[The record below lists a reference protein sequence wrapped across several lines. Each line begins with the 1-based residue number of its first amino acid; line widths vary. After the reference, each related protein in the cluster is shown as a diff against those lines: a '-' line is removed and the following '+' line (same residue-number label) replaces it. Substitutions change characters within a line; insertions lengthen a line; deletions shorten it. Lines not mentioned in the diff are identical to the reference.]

1 MKKIV
6 LSIVGILLC
15 ATMGFAQGV
24 KFETGTW
31 SDMLAKAKAENKLIF
46 VDVYTQWCGPC
57 KKVAKEVFPQKEVGD
72 TYNNKFIN
80 YQIDA
85 ESEEGKKFVE
95 KYPIGGYP
103 SFFFIDGEGKVRHKF
118 LGARDMQGF
127 IQEAGMVETYAQYGG
142 IDRMMA
148 AIQDGTATREMLY
161 DYYRFA
167 NDEEKPKALN
177 AYLKALPAEEL
188 MDPDNEL
195 LDEISLY
202 DKDLMMRLIDE
213 IVKVGNR
220 EKWVSENKF
229 IIEFDFKIGFP
240 MQYRMSQYLEESI
253 EKGDWAWF
261 EELMELKERFMA
273 YKSSKYDG
281 DWNVQRGRGL
291 FFATPEYCEL
301 SFMSYNRVEE
311 EKFKTE
317 FVDFMDKLMTETPVD
332 SLLKKVE
339 TSPTMKILK
348 EVSKDNGGAVTLWGQ
363 KLFKKGDMTAKNI
376 IDWTDYFWKISPSTK
391 AIKAQCYQYINYA
404 YYANPY
410 NINVAIKAA
419 DLLARIGNFKDAEEV
434 LETAIQVHKE
444 LKQDDPKL
452 FRPLEFKLRDIQN
465 GKL

>member
-6 LSIVGILLC
+6 LSFVWVLICTVV
-15 ATMGFAQGV
+15 GFAQGI
-24 KFETGTW
+24 KFETGSW
-31 SDMLAKAKAENKLIF
+31 NEMLAKAKAENKLIF

-57 KKVAKEVFPQKEVGD
+57 KNVAKNVFPQQKLGD
-72 TYNNKFIN
+72 VYNEQFIN
-80 YQIDA
+80 FQIDA
-85 ESEEGKKFVE
+85 ESPEGKEFV
-95 KYPIGGYP
+95 KQYPVSGYP
-103 SFFFIDGEGKVRHKF
+103 TFFYINGEGVVINKTVGGMDVDGF
-118 LGARDMQGF
+118 L
-127 IQEAGMVETYAQYGG
+127 QEAKKISVYAK
-142 IDRMMA
+142 MME
-148 AIQDGTATREMLY
+148 AIKNGTATKEMLY

-167 NDEEKPKALN
+167 NKQEKSQALN

-253 EKGDWAWF
+253 EKGDSAWF
-261 EELMELKERFMA
+261 QELMELKERFMA
-273 YKSSKYDG
+273 YKKSKFDG
-281 DWNVQRGRGL
+281 DWNVKRGRGL

-332 SLLKKVE
+332 SLLKVE
-339 TSPTMKILK
+339 TNPMMQILK
-348 EVSKDNGGAVTLWGQ
+348 KVSNGEAVTLWEQ

-419 DLLARIGNFKDAEEV
+419 DLLARLGNFKNAEEV
-434 LETAIQVHKE
+434 LETAIFAYKE

-452 FRPLEFKLRDIQN
+452 FRPLELKLRDIQN

>member
-1 MKKIV
+1 MKKIL
-6 LSIVGILLC
+6 LSFLLIFIC
-15 ATMGFAQGV
+15 MTWGFAQGI
-24 KFETGTW
+24 KFETGSW
-31 SDMLAKAKAENKLIF
+31 NEMLAKAKAENKLIF

-57 KKVAKEVFPQKEVGD
+57 KNVAKNVFPQQKLGD
-72 TYNNKFIN
+72 VYNEQFIN
-80 YQIDA
+80 FQIDA
-85 ESEEGKKFVE
+85 ESPEGKEFV
-95 KYPIGGYP
+95 KQYPVPGYP
-103 SFFFIDGEGKVRHKF
+103 TFFYINGEGVVINKAVGGMDVDGF
-118 LGARDMQGF
+118 L
-127 IQEAGMVETYAQYGG
+127 QEAKMISVYARYGG
-142 IDRMMA
+142 REKMME
-148 AIQDGTATREMLY
+148 AIKNGTATEDMYR
-161 DYYRFA
+161 DYYLSA
-167 NDEEKPKALN
+167 NKKEKPKALN

-317 FVDFMDKLMTETPVD
+317 FVDFMDKLMTEAPVD

-339 TSPTMKILK
+339 TTPTMQILK

-419 DLLARIGNFKDAEEV
+419 DLLARLGNFKNAEEV
-434 LETAIQVHKE
+434 LETAIRVRKE
-444 LKQDDPKL
+444 LKQTDSKL
-452 FRPLEFKLRDIQN
+452 FRPLELKLRDIQN
-465 GKL
+465 AKL

>member
-6 LSIVGILLC
+6 LSFVWVLICTVV
-15 ATMGFAQGV
+15 GFAQGI
-24 KFETGTW
+24 KFETGSW
-31 SDMLAKAKAENKLIF
+31 NEMLAKAKAENKLIF

-57 KKVAKEVFPQKEVGD
+57 KNVAKNVFPQQKLGD
-72 TYNNKFIN
+72 VYNEQFIN
-80 YQIDA
+80 FQIDA
-85 ESEEGKKFVE
+85 ESPEGKEFV
-95 KYPIGGYP
+95 KQYPVSGYP
-103 SFFFIDGEGKVRHKF
+103 TFFYINGEGVVINKTVGGMDVDGF
-118 LGARDMQGF
+118 L
-127 IQEAGMVETYAQYGG
+127 QEAKKISVYAK
-142 IDRMMA
+142 MME
-148 AIQDGTATREMLY
+148 AIKNGTATKEMLY

-167 NDEEKPKALN
+167 NKQEKSQALN

-253 EKGDWAWF
+253 EKGDSAWF
-261 EELMELKERFMA
+261 QELMELKERFMA
-273 YKSSKYDG
+273 YKKSKFDG
-281 DWNVQRGRGL
+281 DWRLIRGRGI

-301 SFMSYNRVEE
+301 AYMGHNRVEE
-311 EKFKTE
+311 ERFKAE
-317 FVDFMDKLMTETPVD
+317 FTDYMTHLMEEMPADSVISMDQKRWLENMKESGVGR
-332 SLLKKVE
+332 LLLLLG
-339 TSPTMKILK
+339 TQIFSM
-348 EVSKDNGGAVTLWGQ
+348 
-363 KLFKKGDMTAKNI
+363 GDMTANHI

-419 DLLARIGNFKDAEEV
+419 DLLARLGNFKNAEEV
-434 LETAIQVHKE
+434 LETAIFAYKE

-452 FRPLEFKLRDIQN
+452 FRPLELKLRDIQN